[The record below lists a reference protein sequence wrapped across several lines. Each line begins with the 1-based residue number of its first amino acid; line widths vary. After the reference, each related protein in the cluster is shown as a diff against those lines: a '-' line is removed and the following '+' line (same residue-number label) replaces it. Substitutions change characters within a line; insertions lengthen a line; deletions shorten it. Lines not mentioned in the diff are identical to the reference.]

1 MEREELKKLYRRLKP
16 TIESKLISFR
26 QSFERGNNSIWN
38 ELCFCILTANTSAK
52 MALHFSG
59 KLLQV
64 DFDKPEEIL
73 SILKQGYRF
82 PNTRT
87 HYIHTTRNYL
97 KKECGLDLQQKI
109 TSFRDDKIALRDYFA
124 LTPSIKGLGF
134 KESSHFLRNIGI
146 FGYSIL
152 DKHILKSLVE
162 FGLIQ
167 SDRPP
172 RNRSEYLRIENVMVE
187 FAREL
192 EINIDHLD
200 LLLWYGKTGEILK

>member
-1 MEREELKKLYRRLKP
+1 MEREELKKLYDQLKP
-16 TIESKLISFR
+16 TIESKLISF
-26 QSFERGNNSIWN
+26 QQTWDEGNKSIWH

-52 MALHFSG
+52 MAIHFSG
-59 KLLQV
+59 KLHQA

-87 HYIHTTRNYL
+87 HYIQTTRNFL

-109 TSFRDDKIALRDYFA
+109 ASFGEDKITLRDYFA

-152 DKHILKSLVE
+152 DKHILKSLSE
-162 FGLIQ
+162 FGLIPH
-167 SDRPP
+167 DHPP
-172 RNRSEYLRIENVMVE
+172 RNRSEYLRIEKIMIR
-187 FAREL
+187 FAQEL
-192 EINIDHLD
+192 EINLDHLD
-200 LLLWYGKTGEILK
+200 LLLWYRKTGEILK